1 MEYHRHIYLLYGLS
15 VGKWTA
21 EMGWAVVMRNR
32 VLEAKDAMVVYRE
45 KIIQRISNIDNIDY

>member
-1 MEYHRHIYLLYGLS
+1 
-15 VGKWTA
+15 
-21 EMGWAVVMRNR
+21 MRNR